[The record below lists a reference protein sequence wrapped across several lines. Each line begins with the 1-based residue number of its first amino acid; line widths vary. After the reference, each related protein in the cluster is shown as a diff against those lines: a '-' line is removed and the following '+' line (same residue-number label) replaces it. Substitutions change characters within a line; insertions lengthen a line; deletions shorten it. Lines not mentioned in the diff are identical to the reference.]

1 VVRSIG
7 FTGQCRPDA
16 APRRRSRKV
25 LRLRNRSLAGLHS
38 AASALTD
45 ERSDEEL
52 LRVFVS
58 NGDRSAFAALYRR
71 YQDVVYRFAFQMSG
85 REATAEDITQETFL
99 RFAAAARRYDARRA
113 SVSTYLYGIVRN
125 LTRRSVRLD
134 RVLVTLTGTNHA
146 QWKAHEP
153 LVEQSLV
160 DEAAKRE
167 TIERVRRAILSL
179 PPRYR
184 EVVVL
189 CDLHR
194 RSYADAAAIIGCAEG
209 TVASRLSR
217 ARDLLLA
224 KLRPLR
230 RTEDV

>member
-1 VVRSIG
+1 MVRSIG
-7 FTGQCRPDA
+7 FTGQHRPDA
-16 APRRRSRKV
+16 AQRRRSRKV
-25 LRLRNRSLAGLHS
+25 SGVRNRTLAALHS

-45 ERSDEEL
+45 ERPDEEL
-52 LRVFVS
+52 LRLFVS
-58 NGDRSAFAALYRR
+58 NGDRAAFAALYRR

-99 RFAAAARRYDARRA
+99 RLAAAARRYDARRA

-125 LTRRSVRLD
+125 LTRRALRRD
-134 RVLVTLTGTNHA
+134 RVLVTLTGTNDD
-146 QWKAHEP
+146 QWKSDEP

-160 DEAAKRE
+160 DEAATRE
-167 TIERVRRAILSL
+167 TVERVRRAILSL
-179 PPRYR
+179 PSRYR

-189 CDLHR
+189 CHLHR
-194 RSYADAAAIIGCAEG
+194 CSYADAAAIIGCAEG

-224 KLRPLR
+224 KLRSLR
-230 RTEDV
+230 RPDDV